1 MTHKIAI
8 LIPYFGKWPAW
19 INFFVESCR
28 WNRAIDWII
37 FNDEPPPENQA
48 PNVRHVRIAFPDY
61 RDRLSEALGLQV
73 GAEVP
78 YKLCDVR
85 PALPFVH
92 AELVSRYDFVGTG
105 DLDVI
110 YGDIRSF
117 YDDKLLAQYD
127 LLSSHRDR
135 VSGHFCLMRNREDVA
150 NAFRRVSGWKQAF
163 RRTDYVN
170 FDERAFY
177 KLFVGSRRGLL
188 GATADRSTRCFF
200 QEAYSTPGATDRMR
214 WYWKDGRLTN
224 EFYPHHPF
232 MYLHLM
238 SWHSSRW
245 LKYQPGAEP
254 DAPAPWSLLPELVQM
269 DWRDARKH
277 GFMISP
283 QGIGPIEVP
292 QYR

>member
-1 MTHKIAI
+1 MKHKIAI
-8 LIPYFGKWPAW
+8 LIPYFGEWPSW

-28 WNRAIDWII
+28 WNRGINWFLI
-37 FNDEPPPENQA
+37 NDRPPPENRA
-48 PNVRHVRIAFPDY
+48 RNVEHIRMTFPDY
-61 RDRLSEALGLQV
+61 RDQLSDALGVKV
-73 GAEVP
+73 GADIP

-92 AELVSRYDFVGTG
+92 AELVRGFDFVGTG

-110 YGDIRSF
+110 YGDIGSF
-117 YDDKLLAQYD
+117 YDDALLDSYD
-127 LLSSHRDR
+127 LFSSHPDR
-135 VSGHFCLMRNREDVA
+135 ISGHFTLMRNREDVVT
-150 NAFRRVSGWKQAF
+150 AFRRVPGWERAF

-177 KLFVGSRRGLL
+177 NLFAGSRSALRI
-188 GATADRSTRCFF
+188 TRPDRSVRCFF
-200 QEAYSTPGATDRMR
+200 REAHSTPGATDSMR

-232 MYLHLM
+232 MYLHFM
-238 SWHSSRW
+238 SWHSNRW
-245 LKYQPGAEP
+245 YGDQPGADP
-254 DAPAPWSLLPELVQM
+254 DAPAPWSVLPEVVQM

-283 QGIGPIEVP
+283 QGIQPIEIARYP
-292 QYR
+292 